1 MSLLHLPAQ
10 HQWTSLSVAI
20 FKKATSRRESSSL
33 RPDGN
38 YSTFAWWVRRVRTYA
53 CMYVRV
59 LERTLAAVGRNF
71 SSFISPAWIDEKKP
85 LSLFFSP
92 FFFFHVESGSLS
104 LCSSSEC
111 SSLAAVSR
119 RAFWSGVT
127 GVSSRR
133 VIVVT
138 LGLSDFSRVFLSVC
152 WKKRRRKSGKMLPPF
167 PGFYIRWHLHV
178 EERFFIS

>member
-92 FFFFHVESGSLS
+92 FWI
-104 LCSSSEC
+104 
-111 SSLAAVSR
+111 AVSLL
-119 RAFWSGVT
+119 FIWVFII
-127 GVSSRR
+127 SRR
-133 VIVVT
+133 QPESF
-138 LGLSDFSRVFLSVC
+138 LKWSHGGLIATRNSCDTRALAFLPCFFKRVLKKKKK
-152 WKKRRRKSGKMLPPF
+152 KKRENAPAFSGFLHSLTLACW
-167 PGFYIRWHLHV
+167 REVLHLLTCTEH
-178 EERFFIS
+178 